1 MTKKYLKKLSSQDD
15 YNQKLIVKNDFK
27 NLRDHPAR
35 RI

>member
-1 MTKKYLKKLSSQDD
+1 MTKKNLKKLSSQDD
-15 YNQKLIVKNDFK
+15 YNHKFIVKNDFK